1 MEASSHAT
9 ELRVDTSKSDGITG
23 SSIRFTVSNN
33 LIDQVVDFCGRKSIS
48 RAIAQA
54 SQCFTSKV
62 PYERVRKD
70 NKELMKSVQGR
81 QKQLYTR
88 LTCNRSCITFSTAGP
103 LRLPGAE
110 RVSLTATFK
119 ADNTAY
125 AMLTIIAV
133 FLLISRCRLPADKK
147 DVICSRILS

>member
-48 RAIAQA
+48 GAIAQA
-54 SQCFTSKV
+54 SQRFTGKV

-70 NKELMKSVQGR
+70 DKELMKSV
-81 QKQLYTR
+81 
-88 LTCNRSCITFSTAGP
+88 
-103 LRLPGAE
+103 
-110 RVSLTATFK
+110 
-119 ADNTAY
+119 
-125 AMLTIIAV
+125 
-133 FLLISRCRLPADKK
+133 
-147 DVICSRILS
+147 